1 MDLIRE
7 LVFQR
12 GDVLYQKFLSKIQV
26 IADFLAKTPFP
37 EQAVDFLSAN
47 ISPFDEVAVVF
58 RGSVD
63 HDGMIRCEQLYGFS
77 KNELMSQTSMS
88 ISESRPISH
97 AARTQHLVWA
107 HVDTVKQEFKDFY
120 YFDTATPWSCMMS
133 IPIGVSRVYAFSFP
147 SDLTKIDGIMNY
159 FEAIQSLLRVYE
171 SSLEIRTLSSSRNLI
186 EQSELQPLSQRQ
198 EKILELLR
206 SGKTNKAIAQIIGYS
221 ESLVRHETMII
232 YKKLRVEGRH
242 ELRESV

>member
-1 MDLIRE
+1 
-7 LVFQR
+7 
-12 GDVLYQKFLSKIQV
+12 
-26 IADFLAKTPFP
+26 
-37 EQAVDFLSAN
+37 
-47 ISPFDEVAVVF
+47 
-58 RGSVD
+58 
-63 HDGMIRCEQLYGFS
+63 
-77 KNELMSQTSMS
+77 
-88 ISESRPISH
+88 
-97 AARTQHLVWA
+97 
-107 HVDTVKQEFKDFY
+107 
-120 YFDTATPWSCMMS
+120 MS